1 MFWKIFIDLCAEKG
15 VSPTSVAKDLGLS
28 SGTTSA
34 WKKGADPRI
43 STKREIAEYFD
54 VPVTY
59 FMEDDSTDV
68 RPVKAKRIRMI
79 GKISCGQPIYA
90 DEDFET
96 YVDASNDVRADFCVT
111 AAGDSMIGARIYD
124 GDIVFIK
131 EQSTVDNGDIA
142 AVIIGDT
149 VTLKRWFFYPDKKR
163 LVLSPENS
171 KYEPLVYENNE
182 LENIRCIG
190 KAVSFMGKL

>member
-1 MFWKIFIDLCAEKG
+1 MFWLKFFGLCTQKGENPTTVVRKI
-15 VSPTSVAKDLGLS
+15 GLS
-28 SGTTSA
+28 PGSITA
-34 WKKGADPRI
+34 WKGGRDPLI
-43 STKREIAEYFD
+43 STKRRIAEYFD

-68 RPVKAKRIRMI
+68 RPVTAKRIRMI